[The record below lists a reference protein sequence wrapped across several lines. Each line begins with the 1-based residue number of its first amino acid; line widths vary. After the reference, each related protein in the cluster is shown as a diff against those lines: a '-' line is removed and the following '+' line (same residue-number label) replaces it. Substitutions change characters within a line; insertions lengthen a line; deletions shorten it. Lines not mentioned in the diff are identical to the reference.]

1 MARFC
6 TRENEPLKKW
16 NGIPIY
22 LTTILTALFV
32 VGLLGSAV
40 LMALRSPLFQN
51 LAFSLPGSAWNAVG
65 IFTYPFLGQISFFT
79 PFAIFC
85 FYWWSVGIET
95 HLGRAVLAKLLILL
109 TLVPAAVSTAMWY
122 GMGLPALLFGN
133 YLLTIGLI
141 IAFATLY
148 PQVEVFGWIPF
159 KWFAFACLVCATM
172 MELSGRSWPALIS
185 IWVCAGA
192 GFGYIRY
199 CMDQDYDDAVPITAR
214 IRGWFRRKPK
224 LRVMPPP
231 IAPSRPAVGPL
242 VDEPDTEVDALL
254 DKIAKSGLSSLTN
267 SERAKLERARQELLK
282 KEHH

>member
-22 LTTILTALFV
+22 LTTILTAVFV
-32 VGLLGSAV
+32 VGLMVSAV
-40 LMALRSPLFQN
+40 LIALRSPLFER
-51 LAFSLPGSAWNAVG
+51 LAFSLPGTAWNAVG
-65 IFTYPFLGQISFFT
+65 AFTYPFLGQVSFFT

-95 HLGRAVLAKLLILL
+95 HLGRAVLSKLLILL
-109 TLVPAAVSTAMWY
+109 ALVPVAVNAAMWY
-122 GMGLPALLFGN
+122 GMGQPSLLYGN
-133 YLLTIGLI
+133 YLFTIGLI

-148 PQVEVFGWIPF
+148 PKVEVFGWIPF
-159 KWFAFACLVCATM
+159 KWFAFACLVCASM
-172 MELSGRSWPALIS
+172 MELSSRNWISLIG
-185 IWVCAGA
+185 IWASAAA

-199 CMDQDYDDAVPITAR
+199 CLDQDYDDAIPITTR
-214 IRGWFRRKPK
+214 ISAWFRRKPK

-231 IAPSRPAVGPL
+231 VPSSRPSVRPI
-242 VDEPDTEVDALL
+242 VEESDTEVDALL
-254 DKIAKSGLSSLTN
+254 DKIAKTGLSSLTN

>member
-1 MARFC
+1 MARYC

-32 VGLLGSAV
+32 VGLLLSAV
-40 LMALRSPLFQN
+40 LIALRSPLFDR
-51 LAFSLPGSAWNAVG
+51 LAFSLPGDAWNFLAA
-65 IFTYPFLGQISFFT
+65 FTYPFLGQISFFT
-79 PFAIFC
+79 PFGIFC
-85 FYWWSVGIET
+85 FYWWSVGIES
-95 HLGRAVLAKLLILL
+95 HLGRVVLSKLLVLL
-109 TLVPAAVSTAMWY
+109 AIVPVTVNAIAWY
-122 GMGLPALLFGN
+122 GFQEPSGLYGN

-148 PQVEVFGWIPF
+148 PKVEVFGWIPF
-159 KWFAFACLVCATM
+159 KWFAFACLLCATM
-172 MELSGRSWPALIS
+172 MELSSHNWLALIS
-185 IWVCAGA
+185 IWVSAGA

-199 CMDQDYDDAVPITAR
+199 ALDQDYDDAVPLSTR
-214 IRGWFRRKPK
+214 MRGWFRRKPK

-231 IAPSRPAVGPL
+231 VPTSRPSVRPM
-242 VDEPDTEVDALL
+242 VEESDTEVDALL
-254 DKIAKSGLSSLTN
+254 DKIAKTGLSSLTN